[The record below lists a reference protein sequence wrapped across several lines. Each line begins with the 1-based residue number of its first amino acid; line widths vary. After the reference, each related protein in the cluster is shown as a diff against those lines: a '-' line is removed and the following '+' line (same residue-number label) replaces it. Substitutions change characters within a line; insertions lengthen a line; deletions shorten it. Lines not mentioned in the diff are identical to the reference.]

1 MKKKYVYLLIMTAFS
16 LAVTPRAF
24 RYAAACRGCITG
36 VGGEMFV
43 PFSGL
48 ILWLL
53 WQELE
58 EVFRPNKHR
67 EVRR

>member
-1 MKKKYVYLLIMTAFS
+1 MKKKYVYLLIMTAIS
-16 LAVTPRAF
+16 LALTPAAF
-24 RYAAACRGCITG
+24 RYAAACRGFIRG
-36 VGGEMFV
+36 VGGEIFV

-58 EVFRPNKHR
+58 DIFNPCEYEV
-67 EVRR
+67 EE